1 MISRRTRRTVDAVEQ
16 LNYASIA
23 AVKGIDENA
32 SVLSDDRVLHLK
44 NLRIDHDGGLVLR
57 KPIAFKTQIPTV
69 CKGTVPIQS
78 DILFSNYIFDGE
90 SLLVIRKSTDGMQ
103 YVGIFKNSISQTIR
117 LTGYTWNDYS
127 EVSWEFPTDNFI
139 GFYATDF
146 LDFSNISVVNTSSST
161 IISNVL
167 VNITSETFKTNEEY
181 PSSGSTDLCYTD
193 LYKDQFL
200 ANSKVVVPRTL
211 IISKSTSIDKMFDLK
226 IITPDLNYITSAG
239 DLALDTNLDLDN
251 PYAIRDVYNTA
262 APTIQ
267 SIIPYVLAR
276 NANSNTISLYDS
288 SNPPVELPNGE
299 LSPEQNL
306 TYSKNPAEPKISEV
320 RVFQEQ
326 PPVIYFR
333 HAACSIGYAD
343 IILQSM
349 AGVFNVLV
357 KYRENNI
364 SFVTITLTSCKFNG
378 RGSLDGENYAVY
390 YDIEYTVKKHSVP
403 NEVAEFQAEYVNSP
417 HLLGD
422 LMSAVREFHDT
433 VTGTVT
439 VYKSDFGNAFI
450 EALSSAFTATFKLR
464 YPVKENNTYKL
475 KEVVQ
480 EYTSRE
486 V

>member
-1 MISRRTRRTVDAVEQ
+1 MISRRTRKTVDAVER
-16 LNYASIA
+16 LKYASIA
-23 AVKGIDENA
+23 AVKGIDEHA
-32 SVLSDDRVLHLK
+32 SVLSDDSVLHLK

-57 KPIAFKTQIPTV
+57 KPIAFKTEIPKV
-69 CKGTVPIQS
+69 RRGAMPVLS
-78 DILFSNYIFDGE
+78 DVVFSNYIFDNE
-90 SLLVIRKSTDGMQ
+90 SLLVVRKSKDTQ
-103 YVGIFKNSISQTIR
+103 YIGVFKNGVGQTIR
-117 LTGYTWNDYS
+117 LTGYAWDDYS
-127 EVSWEFPTDNFI
+127 EVSWEFSTGDFRI
-139 GFYATDF
+139 FYSTDF

-167 VNITSETFKTNEEY
+167 VNITSEIFKTEGKEY
-181 PSSGSTDLCYTD
+181 LSSGSTDLCYTD
-193 LYKDQFL
+193 LYKDQYL

-211 IISKSTSIDKMFDLK
+211 IISKSTSVDKMFDLK
-226 IITPDLNYITSAG
+226 IVTPDLNYITSAG

-288 SNPPVELPNGE
+288 SNPPVEFPNGE

-326 PPVIYFR
+326 PPVIFFR
-333 HAACSIGYAD
+333 HAACSVGYAD

-349 AGVFNVLV
+349 AGVFNVLIN
-357 KYRENNI
+357 YRGNSI
-364 SFVTITLTSCKFNG
+364 SFVTITLTSCKFSG
-378 RGSLDGENYAVY
+378 RGSRDGENYAIY

-403 NEVAEFQAEYVNSP
+403 NAVAGFQAEYVNSP

-433 VTGTVT
+433 ATGTVT

-450 EALSSAFTATFKLR
+450 ENLSSAFTATFKLR
-464 YPVKENNTYKL
+464 YPVKENNTYEL